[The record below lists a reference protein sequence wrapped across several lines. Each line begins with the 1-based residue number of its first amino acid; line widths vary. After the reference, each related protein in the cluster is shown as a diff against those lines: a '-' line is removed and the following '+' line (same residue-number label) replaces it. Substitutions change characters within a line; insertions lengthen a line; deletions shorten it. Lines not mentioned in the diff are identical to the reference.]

1 MKSNLKHLSSLFA
14 LALIGCGGGGSS
26 GGDSPAPSPVKAQL
40 KAQEAIKAPE
50 VIQSGKTSVL
60 SYTVTNP
67 SVEQMKLGAIGKTTS
82 NTAVEIKGFE
92 TPETG
97 GVKLTY
103 DLSLPQNTCFDDKG
117 QGQVL
122 QAGDQCNI
130 AFLAKLD
137 DQVDHETDK
146 HLTLSV
152 KTSDNAEDLNIQKVL
167 KFVPQNDSRLID
179 LSQSTKTSDYLKPG
193 SKITI
198 DVHNNSSVTINAL
211 DIQLPQW
218 LKDIALNLSSQQ
230 IDELHSGED
239 FSVTFDLAIDQKTI
253 DTLKAHQDDTI
264 DIIIEAANAKENH
277 VIDMKVSTSIV
288 KSNDVTFESP
298 EIHTVTYT
306 NDTDVNLQM
315 GVFTFDNI
323 ADNSVMIENNNCQQT
338 LAAHASC
345 DITLKASDNAHVDDY
360 AKSAYMTLHYAT
372 DSGVE
377 LSAQN
382 MIIIDSVNVAIE
394 EDVQAKQGES
404 FEINVTNNGPFS
416 AYLPEMSYFTITQQN
431 QNVAGLTIDPASSCF
446 NTTLVAGDSCQ
457 VKINTTEDVMPGGYI
472 LHIDQAN
479 NMASSVSESF
489 YIKSLDVSLIVEAD
503 EGSSQSNMG
512 AVKLTNNGEIKIDN
526 ITLDRNA
533 LPENVMLYNGANG
546 TSSYGTT
553 WCTAELCPN
562 YCEVNDGIINL
573 AKGKSCSLY
582 MYSPNDVDI
591 NQSKLTVNALGQTYD
606 FNLTKY
612 KALYVEMPDM
622 SKYYELYHMNNNG
635 VNSDNIKKYLRSGQI
650 DQLYWL
656 ENDSDHNTL
665 AVITE
670 DGSPWE
676 RQKHFELLKNISGTW
691 VNLNFPDN
699 KYNYLGVR
707 AITSNQGDIHVFVSD
722 KSFSKLIMLVGK
734 LEDSTYAWHEV
745 FSIDEAVESIDDI
758 HVWLDQYNN
767 HYMVDHKNNAFTKID
782 ALGGM
787 APLYLSET
795 PLEQSLYFKHDDYLA
810 VIDTEKMDSSQHRIS
825 LVNYQ
830 TQPAEYEGDQI
841 INHPAASYLF
851 PNYYKT
857 IDSVQVIPESM
868 SFYALVDAGHMHKT
882 LAQCDI
888 DYDYGHF
895 GDEMHCHELTD
906 IPATAVT
913 ANELKVIDNS
923 VWLIGEKIKKG
934 SSDDNQLSLFEY
946 VDSQWQEHNYS
957 SPSFTKGYQITQLG
971 YQYTYP
977 VVQ

>member
-40 KAQEAIKAPE
+40 KAQEAIKAPK

-67 SVEQMKLGAIGKTTS
+67 SVEQMKLGAIGKATS
-82 NTAVEIKGFE
+82 NTAVAIKGFE
-92 TPETG
+92 TPETD

-117 QGQVL
+117 QGQLL

-193 SKITI
+193 SKVTI

-239 FSVTFDLAIDQKTI
+239 FSVAFDLAVDQKTI

-277 VIDMKVSTSIV
+277 MIDMKVSTSIV

-298 EIHTVTYT
+298 ATQTITYT
-306 NDTDVNLQM
+306 NDTDVDLQM
-315 GVFTFDNI
+315 GVFTLENI
-323 ADNSVMIENNNCQQT
+323 ADNSVMVENNNCQQT

-345 DITLKASDNAHVDDY
+345 DITLKARDNAHVDDY
-360 AKSAYMTLHYAT
+360 AKPAYMTLHYAT

-382 MIIIDSVNVAIE
+382 MITIDPVNVAIE

-416 AYLPEMSYFTITQQN
+416 AYLPEMSYFTMTQQN
-431 QNVAGLTIDPASSCF
+431 QNVAGLTIDPASGCF

-457 VKINTTEDVMPGGYI
+457 VKINTTEDVMPGGYT

-479 NMASSVSESF
+479 NMASAVSESF

-512 AVKLTNNGEIKIDN
+512 AVKLTNNGEVKIDN
-526 ITLDRNA
+526 IELDRSA
-533 LPENVMLYNGANG
+533 LPENVILYNGVNG
-546 TSSYGTT
+546 NSSYGTT

-562 YCEVNDGIINL
+562 YCEVNDGTINL

-582 MYSPNDVDI
+582 MYSSSDVDV

-606 FNLTKY
+606 FNLAKH

-622 SKYYELYHMNNNG
+622 SKYYALYHMDNNG

-656 ENDSDHNTL
+656 ANDTDHNIL
-665 AVITE
+665 AAITE
-670 DGSPWE
+670 DGAPWA
-676 RQKHFELLKNISGTW
+676 RQKHFELLKNVSGTW

-707 AITSNQGDIHVFVSD
+707 AIASNQGDIHVFVSD

-758 HVWLDQYNN
+758 NAWLDQYNN

-795 PLEQSLYFKHDDYLA
+795 PLEQSFYFKHDDYLA
-810 VIDTEKMDSSQHRIS
+810 VIDTEKMDSSQGRIS

-857 IDSVQVIPESM
+857 IESVQVIPDSM
-868 SFYALVDAGHMHKT
+868 SFYVLVDAGHMHKT

-934 SSDDNQLSLFEY
+934 SSHDNQLSLFEY